1 MKEIASQIPGQI
13 EDNQEQN
20 TTEGDLRLDNN
31 FRSRMLGSQ
40 SLCNLRVAVF
50 GLLFSAAAAINPIPA
65 RGFETEPFSIEP
77 VAPHAST
84 SFPQKI
90 VDALDPQG
98 SLLFTYSHGLKIG
111 VCEIFW
117 VKTTVAQ
124 DSPAGKSK
132 TSYNAIKPGALLG
145 VIHFLAEANE
155 DYRED
160 FHDQKLRPGYY
171 SMRYAALPNSDTVDF
186 VLLSP
191 ISMDRDPGVVLPAE
205 ELFRLSRGASHT
217 KQPAVMSL
225 VPIDLRGKDFP
236 DVRTD
241 GEGTWT
247 LQAKLHMRPGKGNST
262 QEIAVSL
269 VVITPKKEEDG
280 S

>member
-1 MKEIASQIPGQI
+1 MG
-13 EDNQEQN
+13 
-20 TTEGDLRLDNN
+20 T
-31 FRSRMLGSQ
+31 Q
-40 SLCNLRVAVF
+40 SLRNLRFVVL
-50 GLLFSAAAAINPIPA
+50 GVLFSVGAVHPIPA
-65 RGFETEPFSIEP
+65 WGFETEPFSIEL
-77 VAPHAST
+77 VAPHASA

-117 VKTTVAQ
+117 VKSAVAQ
-124 DSPAGKSK
+124 DSPAKSSK
-132 TSYNAIKPGALLG
+132 ASYDAIKPGALLG
-145 VIHFLAEANE
+145 VIHFLDEANE

-160 FHDQKLRPGYY
+160 FHDQKLKPGYY
-171 SMRYAALPNSDTVDF
+171 TMRYAALPDSDTVDF

-191 ISMDRDPGVVLPAE
+191 LSMDRDPSVVLPPE
-205 ELFRLSRGASHT
+205 ELSHVSRAASHT
-217 KQPAVMSL
+217 KHPAIMSL
-225 VPIDLRGKDFP
+225 VPIDIRGKDFP

-247 LQAKLHMRPGKGNST
+247 LQAKLHLRPSKGDST
-262 QEIAVSL
+262 KEIAVSL
-269 VVITPKKEEDG
+269 VVITPKKEEEG